1 MLTGRKAVSHT
12 RRGVVEPSPACMS
25 WAFIDLPVRPGNKTC
40 SRYSATNSTAQAC
53 SKKKKNPTA
62 QALLPSRALVSC

>member
-1 MLTGRKAVSHT
+1 MLTGREAVSHT

-25 WAFIDLPVRPGNKTC
+25 WAFIDLPVRPGNKTRSC
-40 SRYSATNSTAQAC
+40 YSATNSTAQAC
-53 SKKKKNPTA
+53 SKKNPTA